1 MPSEPLPKPEKISTA
16 SLLGTGEFV
25 ATREEVMEWIR
36 QDSEWRLDNLARHIL
51 AKPTKLARRR
61 FLEIFEGKHGQ
72 EVTDALKAKILALAR
87 KV

>member
-1 MPSEPLPKPEKISTA
+1 MPSEPSPKPEKNSTK

-25 ATREEVMEWIR
+25 ATQEEVSEWI
-36 QDSEWRLDNLARHIL
+36 QEDSERRLDNLARYIL

-61 FLEIFEGKHGQ
+61 FLEVFEGRHGTT
-72 EVTDALKAKILALAR
+72 VTDVLKAKILDLAR